1 MRGLCPA
8 WPGSW
13 SVAAV
18 PWRLM
23 VSAELAWLWRIAQ
36 ECQALAPAWHIVG
49 TMLALRVSI
58 WHLEIWYSECVE
70 GDSKCPYKLTCKSF

>member
-13 SVAAV
+13 SLAAV

-58 WHLEIWYSECVE
+58 WHLETCVLRVTQ
-70 GDSKCPYKLTCKSF
+70 SVPTS